1 MGAVIKEVTLD
12 DLLRSVVEFVL
23 DRGERIRPT
32 KGPALDTWAASLRLT
47 NPRARLSRTE
57 GRGRLF
63 SALGELCWYLSGSN
77 DTEHIAHYISAYRTY
92 DEAGKVHGGYGPR
105 LFGADGSGQVDY
117 VIKALKANRWT
128 RKAVIQLFD
137 SSDVAATHQDVPCT
151 CTLQFLIRDGRLHLV
166 TYMRSNDVWLGLP
179 HDIFCF
185 TMLQELVAVSTGYP
199 LGEYQHFVGS
209 LHLYEAN
216 VNEAKRFMCEG
227 WQSTHHEMAPMPEQD
242 PWSSIETLLMLERN
256 IREGATL
263 TGAHLEELDDYWAD
277 LARILAIHARAAAKD
292 RVCIEELR
300 SQLRTRTFDLFVD
313 DRLERL

>member
-1 MGAVIKEVTLD
+1 MGAVIEEVTLD

-23 DRGERIRPT
+23 DQGERTLPT

-77 DTEHIAHYISAYRTY
+77 DTDHIAHYIRAYRKC

-105 LFGADGSGQVDY
+105 LFDADGSGQVDY
-117 VIKALKANRWT
+117 VIKALRANPWT

-137 SSDVAATHQDVPCT
+137 RSDVAAPHEDVPCT
-151 CTLQFLIRDGRLHLV
+151 CTLQFLIREGRLHLI
-166 TYMRSNDVWLGLP
+166 TYMRSNDAWLGLP

-216 VNEAKRFMCEG
+216 FSEAEHFMGEG
-227 WQSTHHEMAPMPEQD
+227 WQSTFHEMAPMPEQD
-242 PWSSIETLLMLERN
+242 PWSSIETLLDLERD

-263 TGAHLEELDDYWAD
+263 TAADVEQLDDYWAD
-277 LARILAIHARAAAKD
+277 LARILAIHARAAVKD
-292 RVCIEELR
+292 LASIEELR

>member
-1 MGAVIKEVTLD
+1 MGAVIEEATLD
-12 DLLRSVVEFVL
+12 DLLRCVVEFVL
-23 DRGERIRPT
+23 DQGERTAPT
-32 KGPALDTWAASLRLT
+32 KGPALDAWAASLRLT

-77 DTEHIAHYISAYRTY
+77 VTDHITHYIRAYRAY

-105 LFGADGSGQVDY
+105 LFDADGSGQVVY
-117 VIKALKANRWT
+117 VIEALKANPWT

-137 SSDVAATHQDVPCT
+137 RSDVAAPHEDVPCT
-151 CTLQFLIRDGRLHLV
+151 CTLQFLIREGRLHLI
-166 TYMRSNDVWLGLP
+166 TYMRSNDAWLGLP

-216 VNEAKRFMCEG
+216 ITEAQRFMREG
-227 WQSTHHEMAPMPEQD
+227 WQSTLHEMAPMPKQD
-242 PWSSIETLLMLERN
+242 PWSSIEILLSLEKY
-256 IREGATL
+256 IREGGTLKAT
-263 TGAHLEELDDYWAD
+263 HLEELDDYWAD

-292 RVCIEELR
+292 RAAIEKLR

>member
-1 MGAVIKEVTLD
+1 MGAVIEEVTLD

-23 DRGERIRPT
+23 DRGERTIPT

-77 DTEHIAHYISAYRTY
+77 DTDHIAHYIRAYRTY

-105 LFGADGSGQVDY
+105 LFDADGPGQVDY
-117 VIKALKANRWT
+117 VINALRANPWT

-137 SSDVAATHQDVPCT
+137 RSDVAAPHEDVPCT
-151 CTLQFLIRDGRLHLV
+151 CTLQFLIREGRLHLV
-166 TYMRSNDVWLGLP
+166 TYMRSNDAWLGLP

-185 TMLQELVAVSTGYP
+185 TMFQELVAVSTGYP

-216 VNEAKRFMCEG
+216 INEAERFMGEG
-227 WQSTHHEMAPMPEQD
+227 WQSTLHEMAPMPEQD
-242 PWSSIETLLMLERN
+242 PWSSIETLLGLERD

-263 TGAHLEELDDYWAD
+263 TAAHVEELDGYWAD

-292 RVCIEELR
+292 RESIEELR